1 MHLQEK
7 KNIYLKYTKDF
18 PFIIKIKMKVMA
30 NFKKKSRINMERR
43 KKIY

>member
-1 MHLQEK
+1 MHLQE

-30 NFKKKSRINMERR
+30 NFEKSHGLTWKEG
-43 KKIY
+43 KKIS